1 MSKTLDR
8 VRKLPHVAFVDD
20 ERLTGNPI
28 MIVLEDA
35 YDFAD
40 DPGCGTKGVDTEK
53 FDSLVDVLCTTCIII
68 HVG

>member
-1 MSKTLDR
+1 MSKILDR

-28 MIVLEDA
+28 MIVLEDE

-40 DPGCGTKGVDTEK
+40 DPGCGTKGVDTASEAR
-53 FDSLVDVLCTTCIII
+53 DVTRVRNVIRRK
-68 HVG
+68 V

>member
-40 DPGCGTKGVDTEK
+40 DPGCGTKGVDTVAEAANVTRVRNVIRRK
-53 FDSLVDVLCTTCIII
+53 V
-68 HVG
+68 